1 MGVLRTV
8 IGSIF
13 VLAGVAKLVP
23 IGPQYN
29 YEVQEFAAYS
39 TVFPFGYKPDPAMF
53 QLIIGIMETIGGVPI
68 LCGSDKFDKLSE
80 VVLLQL
86 GVMVLA
92 TSMLYRLNAPISKT
106 AVPAAIGL
114 GLIYLLVQNQDKPKL
129 E

>member
-23 IGPQYN
+23 IGPLYN

-68 LCGSDKFDKLSE
+68 LCGSGKFDKLSE
-80 VVLLQL
+80 VVLL

-92 TSMLYRLNAPISKT
+92 TSMYIRLDAPMPKT